1 MVLILLAAALGGGR
15 YGGGSF
21 GGGRYGGGYGGGSF
35 GGGRSGGGFFAPVVI
50 DLDGDGV
57 ELVNLSDSSASYD
70 ADFNQLKNPM
80 GWVGKDDGLL
90 AFDKNA
96 DGQINQTDEISF
108 TSYLEGAQTDLEGL
122 AAFDSNND
130 QQLNAADELWQQFG
144 VWQDAN
150 QNGISETGEFLSLD
164 QLGIQSINLVSDQ
177 QADISGSNLIHGL
190 GSYQT
195 SDGQTHQL
203 ADVSLAYLS
212 DTIEQ
217 QLQLNDDGSVDLQIE
232 QGQVHFLS
240 DQVNQFNSQQADS
253 SLIGIV
259 GSDQNDQIEKT
270 GDQNGFIIGGRGN
283 DQLFGGAG
291 NDDFLFAA
299 GDGKDVI
306 NLQNSGGTDRLLL
319 ADISQQQLEFT
330 QIDDDLQISVLS
342 PQHSDD
348 QITIEGWFSQP
359 QQQLNAI
366 VTIDSTLSA
375 AAVDGM
381 IQAMAGFAAA
391 NESGEV
397 SMAEERQQQDLGLVI
412 AGAWG

>member
-1 MVLILLAAALGGGR
+1 
-15 YGGGSF
+15 
-21 GGGRYGGGYGGGSF
+21 
-35 GGGRSGGGFFAPVVI
+35 
-50 DLDGDGV
+50 
-57 ELVNLSDSSASYD
+57 
-70 ADFNQLKNPM
+70 M